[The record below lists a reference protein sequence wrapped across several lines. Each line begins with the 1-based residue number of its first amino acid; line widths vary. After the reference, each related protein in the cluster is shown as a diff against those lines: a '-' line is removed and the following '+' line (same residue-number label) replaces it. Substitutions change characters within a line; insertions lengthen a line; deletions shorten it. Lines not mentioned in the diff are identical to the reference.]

1 MQEDDV
7 STANLVASAEQLSVR
22 ERMQRF
28 NRLANETDSSPRS
41 PANNTQTK
49 KRSEKVNLKFHF
61 NFFKLDLIFNT

>member
-28 NRLANETDSSPRS
+28 NRLATETDSHPRS
-41 PANNTQTK
+41 PGTNTQTK
-49 KRSEKVNLKFHF
+49 KRFEKVRF
-61 NFFKLDLIFNT
+61 